1 MALTPEEKKAKKI
14 ASKEKQLAKVAVLL
28 VKFNLKSDAKQAAR
42 IVLMT
47 ALSVETDNTKRIKL
61 QAKIDKSSE
70 MIDKYSLAITRY
82 NSKKIVLE
90 EELRI
95 LKL

>member
-14 ASKEKQLAKVAVLL
+14 ASKEKQLAKVDVLL

-47 ALSVETDNTKRIKL
+47 ALSVETDNPKRIKL

-82 NSKKIVLE
+82 RSKRIVLE

-95 LKL
+95 LKS

>member
-14 ASKEKQLAKVAVLL
+14 ASKEKQLAKVDVLL
-28 VKFNLKSDAKQAAR
+28 VKFNLKSDAKQAVR

-61 QAKIDKSSE
+61 QSKIDKSSE

-82 NSKKIVLE
+82 RSKKIVLE

>member
-14 ASKEKQLAKVAVLL
+14 ASKEKQLAKVDVLL

-47 ALSVETDNTKRIKL
+47 ALSVETDNPKRIKL

-82 NSKKIVLE
+82 RSKRIVLE

>member
-14 ASKEKQLAKVAVLL
+14 ASKEKQLAKVDVLL

-47 ALSVETDNTKRIKL
+47 SLSVETDNPKRIKL
-61 QAKIDKSSE
+61 QAKINKSSE